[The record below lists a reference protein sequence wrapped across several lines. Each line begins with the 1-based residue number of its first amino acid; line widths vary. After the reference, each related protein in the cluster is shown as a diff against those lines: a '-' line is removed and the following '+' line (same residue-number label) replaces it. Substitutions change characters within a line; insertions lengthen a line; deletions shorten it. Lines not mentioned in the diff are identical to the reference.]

1 LRLPREDLHRGL
13 RPRDIAAQRTTW
25 GRRVAV
31 SLILAALVCISFSP
45 GVAAG
50 ILLGLLLF
58 VLLAAHVLAFRQSA
72 PKRG

>member
-1 LRLPREDLHRGL
+1 M
-13 RPRDIAAQRTTW
+13 
-25 GRRVAV
+25 AV
-31 SLILAALVCISFSP
+31 SLILAALVCVAFSP